1 MLVFMNNRR
10 SMMTSLLALG
20 ATGAAVYGITR
31 GVRNGTFQQI
41 PEMVSNGLNNQQD
54 QKMANPLEEMANNE
68 ALQQIV
74 PNQNDQ

>member
-1 MLVFMNNRR
+1 MNNRR